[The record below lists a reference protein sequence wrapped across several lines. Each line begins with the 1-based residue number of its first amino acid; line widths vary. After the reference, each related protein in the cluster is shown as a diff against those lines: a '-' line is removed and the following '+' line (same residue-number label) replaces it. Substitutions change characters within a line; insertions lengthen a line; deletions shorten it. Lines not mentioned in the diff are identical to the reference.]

1 MANQDMNRESPVD
14 MAPLIGFAGVIV
26 ATMSTQLNAE
36 LSSIALPDI
45 AGHLGMSHDA
55 TTWFTSLY
63 TSGEV
68 VGMALA
74 PWFAV
79 TLTLRRFTLF
89 TIGLA
94 CLSTILIP
102 WTGNLY
108 WLFSL
113 RIVQGMCG
121 GLTVPLLMTT
131 ALRVLA
137 PPVRLYGLAAYALT
151 ATYFPNISTSVA
163 ALWTDYVDW
172 HFIFLQSI
180 PLSAVA
186 AVLVWYGLPQDAPQ
200 YGRFRIFDW
209 RGVLLLVAGLG
220 SLTTMLLQGERLDWF
235 NSQAICLL
243 ALASVVAIP
252 LLIWNEWHHELPLL
266 KLQLIGRRNFAY
278 AMVALFSLL
287 TLGLGSS
294 AIPFAYLT
302 EVQGYRPLQA
312 HLISLEIAASQLLL
326 LPLMALI
333 LNWEWIDAR
342 WVSFVGMCA
351 ILAACIGGFHLDSTW
366 NRDQFYLWQ
375 GLQSVGTAMIVMPLL
390 MMSTNSVIPS
400 EGPFAS
406 ALINTPRAVGEA
418 CSAWLL
424 TMVVRLRG
432 NLHSERITD
441 HLGAIRFRS
450 IQGFG
455 SPHMHAFL
463 LPDGHPRLAGS
474 LRQLNQLARQQVLV
488 LTLSDA
494 FLVVGA
500 VVVGLML
507 VLLVLPVRTYPPR
520 IVFTRH

>member
-1 MANQDMNRESPVD
+1 M
-14 MAPLIGFAGVIV
+14 IGFAGVLV
-26 ATMSTQLNAE
+26 ATMSTELNAQ
-36 LSSIALPDI
+36 LSDIALADI

-63 TSGEV
+63 TSAEV

-79 TLTLRRFTLF
+79 TLTLRRFTLS

-94 CLSTILIP
+94 CFSTILIP
-102 WTGNLY
+102 WSGNLH
-108 WLFSL
+108 WLFLL
-113 RIVQGMCG
+113 RVVQGLCG
-121 GLTVPLLMTT
+121 GLTIPLLMTT

-151 ATYFPNISTSVA
+151 ATFFPNLSATVA

-200 YGRFRIFDW
+200 YERFRIFDW
-209 RGVLLLVAGLG
+209 RGTLLVLVGLG
-220 SLTTMLLQGERLDWF
+220 SLTTMLLQGDRLDWF
-235 NSQAICLL
+235 NSSTICLL
-243 ALASVVAIP
+243 ALTSVVAIP
-252 LLIWNEWHHELPLL
+252 LLIWNEWHHEVPLL
-266 KLQLIGRRNFAY
+266 KLQMLGRRNFAY
-278 AMVALFSLL
+278 GTLALFSLL
-287 TLGLGSS
+287 TLALSSS

-302 EVQGYRPLQA
+302 EIQGYRPLQA
-312 HLISLEIAASQLLL
+312 HLLSLEIAASQLIL
-326 LPLMALI
+326 LPAMVLI
-333 LNWEWIDAR
+333 LDWEWLDAR
-342 WVSFVGMCA
+342 WVSFIGMCA
-351 ILAACIGGFHLDSTW
+351 ILAACIGGYHLDSGW

-375 GLQSVGTAMIVMPLL
+375 ALQSVGAAMIVMPLL
-390 MMSTNSVIPS
+390 MMSTNSVTPH

-424 TMVVRLRG
+424 TTIIRLRG

-441 HLGAIRFRS
+441 HLGAIRFRL

-463 LPDGHPRLAGS
+463 LPNGHPRVAGS
-474 LRQLNQLARQQVLV
+474 LRQLNQLAREQVLV
-488 LTLSDA
+488 LTMRDA

-500 VVVGLML
+500 VVVALML

-520 IVFTRH
+520 IALTKH

>member
-1 MANQDMNRESPVD
+1 VD
-14 MAPLIGFAGVIV
+14 KAPLIGLAGVL
-26 ATMSTQLNAE
+26 AAAMSSQLDE
-36 LSSIALPDI
+36 QLSAIALADI
-45 AGHLGMSHDA
+45 AGQLGMSHDA

-63 TSGEV
+63 TSTEV

-79 TLTLRRFTLF
+79 TLTLRRFTLL
-89 TIGLA
+89 TIGLT
-94 CLSTILIP
+94 CFSTTLIP
-102 WTGNLY
+102 WSGSLY

-113 RIVQGMCG
+113 RMVQGLCG

-151 ATYFPNISTSVA
+151 ATFFPNISATVA
-163 ALWTDYVDW
+163 AIWTDYVDW

-209 RGVLLLVAGLG
+209 RGTLLIIIGLG
-220 SLTTMLLQGERLDWF
+220 SLTTMLLQGDRLDWF
-235 NSQAICLL
+235 NSSTICLL

-252 LLIWNEWHHELPLL
+252 LLIWNEWHHEVPLL
-266 KLQLIGRRNFAY
+266 KLQMLGRRNFAY
-278 AMVALFSLL
+278 GTIALFLVL
-287 TLGLGSS
+287 TLGLSSS

-312 HLISLEIAASQLLL
+312 QLISLEIAAFQLIL

-333 LNWEWIDAR
+333 LDWEWLDTR

-351 ILAACIGGFHLDSTW
+351 ILAACIGGSYLDSGW

-375 GLQSVGTAMIVMPLL
+375 GLQAVGTAMIVMPLL
-390 MMSTNSVIPS
+390 MMTTNTVKPT

-424 TMVVRLRG
+424 TLIMRLRG

-441 HLGAIRFRS
+441 HLGAIRFRLA
-450 IQGFG
+450 QGLG
-455 SPHMHAFL
+455 SPPMHAFL
-463 LPDGHPRLAGS
+463 APNRDVHLAGS

-488 LTLSDA
+488 LTLGDA
-494 FLVVGA
+494 FLVVSA

-507 VLLVLPVRTYPPR
+507 VLVVLPVRTYPPR
-520 IVFTRH
+520 IALTRH

>member
-1 MANQDMNRESPVD
+1 MDK
-14 MAPLIGFAGVIV
+14 APLIGFAGVMI
-26 ATMSTQLNAE
+26 ATMSTQLNAQ
-36 LSSIALPDI
+36 LSAIALADI

-63 TSGEV
+63 TSAEV

-94 CLSTILIP
+94 CLATILIP
-102 WTGNLY
+102 WSGNLH

-113 RIVQGMCG
+113 RLVQGLCG

-151 ATYFPNISTSVA
+151 ATFFPNLSATVA

-180 PLSAVA
+180 PLAAIA

-200 YGRFRIFDW
+200 YGRFRILDW
-209 RGVLLLVAGLG
+209 RGTLLVIIGLG
-220 SLTTMLLQGERLDWF
+220 SLTTMLLQGDRLDWF
-235 NSQAICLL
+235 NSSTICLL

-252 LLIWNEWHHELPLL
+252 LLIWTEWHHEVPLI
-266 KLQLIGRRNFAY
+266 KLQMLGRRNFAY
-278 AMVALFSLL
+278 GVIALFTLL
-287 TLGLGSS
+287 TLDLSS
-294 AIPFAYLT
+294 SEIPFAYLT

-312 HLISLEIAASQLLL
+312 HLISLEIAASQLIL
-326 LPLMALI
+326 LPLMVLI
-333 LNWEWIDAR
+333 LDWEWLDAR
-342 WVSFVGMCA
+342 WVSFIGMCA
-351 ILAACIGGFHLDSTW
+351 ILAACIGGYYLDSSW
-366 NRDQFYLWQ
+366 LRDQFYLWQ
-375 GLQSVGTAMIVMPLL
+375 GLQSVGLAMIAMPLL
-390 MMSTNSVIPS
+390 MMTTNTVRPG

-424 TMVVRLRG
+424 TLIIRLRG

-441 HLGAIRFRS
+441 HLGAIRFS
-450 IQGFG
+450 LIQGFG

-463 LPDGHPRLAGS
+463 LPDGHPRVADS
-474 LRQLNQLARQQVLV
+474 LRQLNQLASRQV
-488 LTLSDA
+488 LTLTLRDA

-507 VLLVLPVRTYPPR
+507 VLLLLPVRTYPPR
-520 IVFTRH
+520 IALTKH